1 MLASVTEE
9 VGRTLGPLSGLSEHR
24 AVPEPNFFIVGAAK
38 AGTTSLYE
46 YLRQHPD
53 VFMPDAKEPWH
64 FCGLPDPAPACA
76 TPYSDLDA
84 YLGLF
89 GGAGACRAIGEAS
102 VSYLTS
108 PSAASRIYERYPKA
122 RIIIVLRNPADRVYS
137 WYNFLCQYGVEP
149 GQSLERA
156 LEEEDRR
163 KAIALQRRDTWFV
176 DECIT
181 YFHFGLIASHVER
194 FVRRFPKTQIHV
206 ALFEDLKACPLETT
220 RGVFEFLDVDPAFTP
235 RTSKVHNPTWFP
247 LSIALQHQVASRS
260 RLHPFLPS
268 RGPIRFFDRAVAP
281 AICWANAVLGQT
293 RKRTFAPS
301 TRRALLNRYRDD
313 IRRTEELVG
322 RSLQGW
328 LKDV

>member
-1 MLASVTEE
+1 MALTSAIEE
-9 VGRTLGPLSGLSEHR
+9 AAAAGDERQEG

-64 FCGLPDPAPACA
+64 FCGLREPAPFCTKA
-76 TPYSDLDA
+76 YSDLDA
-84 YLGLF
+84 YLALF
-89 GGAGACRAIGEAS
+89 ADAGSRRAIGEAS

-108 PSAASRIYERYPKA
+108 PGAESRIHERYPDA

-137 WYNFLCQYGVEP
+137 WYNFMCQYGVEP
-149 GQSLERA
+149 GLSLERA
-156 LEEEDRR
+156 LAEEDQR
-163 KAIALQRRDTWFV
+163 IAVAAERRDTWFA
-176 DECIT
+176 DECIL
-181 YFHFGLIASHVER
+181 YFQYGLIAHDIER
-194 FVRRFPKTQIHV
+194 FVRRFPKEQIHV
-206 ALFEDLKACPLETT
+206 ALFEDLKARPAETT
-220 RGVFEFLDVDPAFTP
+220 RAVYEFLGVDPTFTP

-247 LSIALQHQVASRS
+247 LSVSLQHAFASRS

-268 RGPIRFFDRAVAP
+268 SGPIRFLDRKVIP
-281 AICWANAVLGQT
+281 WVCWANAVLGQV
-293 RKRTFAPS
+293 RKKPAFNPS

-313 IRRTEELVG
+313 IRRTEELTG
-322 RSLQGW
+322 RSLQAW